1 MKCRVIWVVVFLLAL
16 SRSSSYSD
24 WLLGPGDTYI
34 FSFTSLP
41 EVVSV
46 SPGLPVYDDYSF
58 TVVFSGN
65 LYYKPPDDIRIR
77 LYEDPDDLVPVH
89 DIFGE
94 SVPNLSVTPSNISIL
109 EVPGTLWFDR
119 TGRVEL
125 EVLEGSVN
133 LHHLYID
140 LGPGQVSY
148 SSYIEV
154 VPEPGSLPL
163 ILIGTGGLLSYRRS
177 RRRKDKD
184 SFWITTAP
192 LHYRPDEPASM
203 F

>member
-1 MKCRVIWVVVFLLAL
+1 MWGVVLLLAL
-16 SRSSSYSD
+16 SLSGSYSD
-24 WLLGPGDTYI
+24 LLLGPGDTYI
-34 FSFTSLP
+34 YSFISLP
-41 EVVSV
+41 NVVSI

-58 TVVFSGN
+58 SVVLSGD

-77 LYEDPDDLVPVH
+77 LYENPGDIIPVH

-109 EVPGTLWFDR
+109 EVPGTLWFDS
-119 TGRVEL
+119 TGRIEV
-125 EVLEGSVN
+125 EVLEGNVN

-140 LGPGQVSY
+140 LGPGPVSY

-154 VPEPGSLPL
+154 VPEPGSLTL
-163 ILIGTGGLLSYRRS
+163 VLIGTGGLLSYRRS
-177 RRRKDKD
+177 RCRKD
-184 SFWITTAP
+184 SFWNTTVP
-192 LHYRPDEPASM
+192 LHYRPDEPARM